1 MKKKYY
7 ILKEINGYLSKLLIY
22 LVRFYQKFISPLK
35 GPTCRFYPTCSQY
48 SIEAIRKY
56 GALKGIYLT
65 LGHVLRIIFELV
77 QNYGLS
83 IILFTIVVKVLLLP
97 LTIKQTKSTKAM
109 QDIQPK
115 ILEIQT
121 KYKDKPEKQQ
131 QEIMKIYTEAKI
143 NPLAGCLPLL
153 IQMPI
158 LIALFSVLREPVTY
172 GVFVDQAQFAT
183 AAKGFLW
190 IKDLTTPDVIL
201 AVLSGAT
208 TFLMQTLMMP
218 KDQQQGSMKMM
229 TYVMS
234 AMMLFWGFS
243 FPAGLTLY
251 WTIGNVFA
259 IAQHYLI
266 MNPLRAKLAV
276 SKEEVVDEKPR
287 NKK

>member
-1 MKKKYY
+1 MN
-7 ILKEINGYLSKLLIY
+7 ILSN
-22 LVRFYQKFISPLK
+22 
-35 GPTCRFYPTCSQY
+35 
-48 SIEAIRKY
+48 A
-56 GALKGIYLT
+56 

-83 IILFTIVVKVLLLP
+83 IILFTILVKVLLLP

-115 ILEIQT
+115 IQEIQT

-158 LIALFSVLREPVTY
+158 LFGLFAVLREPWKF
-172 GVFVDQAQFAT
+172 GLFASQKAFL
-183 AAKGFLW
+183 AADTSFLW
-190 IKDLTTPDVIL
+190 LHSLTAPGGFTLQGLSMGI
-201 AVLSGAT
+201 LSGGSAYI
-208 TFLMQTLMMP
+208 MQKIMTP
-218 KDQQQGSMKMM
+218 ADQEQAGAMKTM
-229 TYVMS
+229 TIVMA
-234 AMMLFWGFS
+234 AMSFYWGMT
-243 FPAGLTLY
+243 FPAGLAVY
-251 WTIGNVFA
+251 WIVSNIFTIL
-259 IAQHYLI
+259 QYYLV
-266 MNPLRAKLAV
+266 MKPLRAKLAV

>member
-1 MKKKYY
+1 MN
-7 ILKEINGYLSKLLIY
+7 I
-22 LVRFYQKFISPLK
+22 ISN
-35 GPTCRFYPTCSQY
+35 
-48 SIEAIRKY
+48 A
-56 GALKGIYLT
+56 

-172 GVFVDQAQFAT
+172 GVFVIKLNLQLQQ
-183 AAKGFLW
+183 KGFY
-190 IKDLTTPDVIL
+190 
-201 AVLSGAT
+201 G
-208 TFLMQTLMMP
+208 
-218 KDQQQGSMKMM
+218 
-229 TYVMS
+229 
-234 AMMLFWGFS
+234 
-243 FPAGLTLY
+243 
-251 WTIGNVFA
+251 
-259 IAQHYLI
+259 
-266 MNPLRAKLAV
+266 
-276 SKEEVVDEKPR
+276 
-287 NKK
+287 

>member
-1 MKKKYY
+1 
-7 ILKEINGYLSKLLIY
+7 
-22 LVRFYQKFISPLK
+22 
-35 GPTCRFYPTCSQY
+35 
-48 SIEAIRKY
+48 
-56 GALKGIYLT
+56 
-65 LGHVLRIIFELV
+65 
-77 QNYGLS
+77 
-83 IILFTIVVKVLLLP
+83 
-97 LTIKQTKSTKAM
+97 M

-172 GVFVDQAQFAT
+172 GVFVDQAQFA
-183 AAKGFLW
+183 KGFLW

-229 TYVMS
+229 TYFMPLMS
-234 AMMLFWGFS
+234 AFLAIS
-243 FPAGLTLY
+243 LPSGLGVY
-251 WTIGNVFA
+251 WIATAVIQTIQTIFINRYYDKIGTA
-259 IAQHYLI
+259 
-266 MNPLRAKLAV
+266 
-276 SKEEVVDEKPR
+276 
-287 NKK
+287 

>member
-1 MKKKYY
+1 MN
-7 ILKEINGYLSKLLIY
+7 ILSN
-22 LVRFYQKFISPLK
+22 
-35 GPTCRFYPTCSQY
+35 
-48 SIEAIRKY
+48 A
-56 GALKGIYLT
+56 

-83 IILFTIVVKVLLLP
+83 IILFTILVKVLLLP

-115 ILEIQT
+115 IQEIQT

-172 GVFVDQAQFAT
+172 GVFADQDQFVN

-190 IKDLTTPDVIL
+190 IKDLTTPDYIL
-201 AVLSGAT
+201 AILSGAT

-218 KDQQQGSMKMM
+218 KDQQQGSMKIM

-259 IAQHYLI
+259 IGQHYLI

>member
-1 MKKKYY
+1 MN
-7 ILKEINGYLSKLLIY
+7 I
-22 LVRFYQKFISPLK
+22 ISN
-35 GPTCRFYPTCSQY
+35 
-48 SIEAIRKY
+48 A
-56 GALKGIYLT
+56 

-115 ILEIQT
+115 IQEIQT

-172 GVFVDQAQFAT
+172 GVFVDQAQFTT
-183 AAKGFLW
+183 AARGFLW
-190 IKDLTTPDVIL
+190 IQDLTKPDVIL

-218 KDQQQGSMKMM
+218 KDQQQGSMKIM

-251 WTIGNVFA
+251 WTVGNVFA
-259 IAQHYLI
+259 IGQHYLI

>member
-1 MKKKYY
+1 VN
-7 ILKEINGYLSKLLIY
+7 I
-22 LVRFYQKFISPLK
+22 ISN
-35 GPTCRFYPTCSQY
+35 
-48 SIEAIRKY
+48 A
-56 GALKGIYLT
+56 
-65 LGHVLRIIFELV
+65 LGHVLRVIFELV
-77 QNYGLS
+77 HNYGLA
-83 IILFTIVVKVLLLP
+83 IILFTILVKVLLLP

-115 ILEIQT
+115 IQEIQA

-131 QEIMKIYTEAKI
+131 QEIMKIYQEAKI

-158 LIALFSVLREPVTY
+158 LLALFSVLREPVTY
-172 GVFVDQAQFAT
+172 GVFADQAQFAN

-190 IKDLTTPDVIL
+190 IKDLTTPDYIL
-201 AVLSGAT
+201 AILSGAT
-208 TFLMQTLMMP
+208 TFIMQTIMMP
-218 KDQQQGSMKMM
+218 KDQQQGSMKIM

-234 AMMLFWGFS
+234 GMMLFWGFS

-266 MNPLRAKLAV
+266 MNPLKAKLAV

>member
-1 MKKKYY
+1 MNIISTLLGN
-7 ILKEINGYLSKLLIY
+7 ILNFIFG
-22 LVRFYQKFISPLK
+22 LV
-35 GPTCRFYPTCSQY
+35 
-48 SIEAIRKY
+48 
-56 GALKGIYLT
+56 
-65 LGHVLRIIFELV
+65 H
-77 QNYGLS
+77 NYGLA
-83 IILFTIVVKVLLLP
+83 IILFTIFVKLCLLP
-97 LTIKQTKSTKAM
+97 LTIKQAKSTKAM

-115 ILEIQT
+115 LQEIQA

-158 LIALFSVLREPVTY
+158 LIALFSVLKEPVKF
-172 GVFVDQAQFAT
+172 GVFADQAQFAH

-208 TFLMQTLMMP
+208 TFVMQTIMMP
-218 KDQQQGSMKMM
+218 KDQQQGTMKIM

-234 AMMLFWGFS
+234 GMMLFWGFS

-266 MNPLRAKLAV
+266 MNPLKAKLAV

>member
-1 MKKKYY
+1 MN
-7 ILKEINGYLSKLLIY
+7 I
-22 LVRFYQKFISPLK
+22 ISN
-35 GPTCRFYPTCSQY
+35 
-48 SIEAIRKY
+48 A
-56 GALKGIYLT
+56 

-115 ILEIQT
+115 IKEIQT

-172 GVFVDQAQFAT
+172 GVFVDQEQLAT
-183 AAKGFLW
+183 AAQGFLW
-190 IKDLTTPDVIL
+190 VQDLTKPDVIL
-201 AVLSGAT
+201 AILSGAT

-229 TYVMS
+229 TYVMT
-234 AMMLFWGFS
+234 AMMLFWGFT

-276 SKEEVVDEKPR
+276 SKEEVDENPR

>member
-1 MKKKYY
+1 MN
-7 ILKEINGYLSKLLIY
+7 I
-22 LVRFYQKFISPLK
+22 ISN
-35 GPTCRFYPTCSQY
+35 
-48 SIEAIRKY
+48 A
-56 GALKGIYLT
+56 

-172 GVFVDQAQFAT
+172 GVFVDQAQFVT

>member
-1 MKKKYY
+1 MN
-7 ILKEINGYLSKLLIY
+7 ILSN
-22 LVRFYQKFISPLK
+22 
-35 GPTCRFYPTCSQY
+35 
-48 SIEAIRKY
+48 A
-56 GALKGIYLT
+56 

-77 QNYGLS
+77 QNYGFS
-83 IILFTIVVKVLLLP
+83 IILFTILVKVLLLP

-115 ILEIQT
+115 IQEIQT

-143 NPLAGCLPLL
+143 NPVAGCLPLL

-172 GVFVDQAQFAT
+172 GVFADQAQFVN

-190 IKDLTTPDVIL
+190 IKDLTTPDYIL
-201 AVLSGAT
+201 AILSGAT

-218 KDQQQGSMKMM
+218 KDQQQGSMKIM

-259 IAQHYLI
+259 IGQHYLI

>member
-1 MKKKYY
+1 MN
-7 ILKEINGYLSKLLIY
+7 I
-22 LVRFYQKFISPLK
+22 ISN
-35 GPTCRFYPTCSQY
+35 
-48 SIEAIRKY
+48 A
-56 GALKGIYLT
+56 

-115 ILEIQT
+115 ILEIQS

-172 GVFVDQAQFAT
+172 GVFVDQVLKNQSGHFPCSQNICLEYWDQVDMT
-183 AAKGFLW
+183 EEQYQNFLS
-190 IKDLTTPDVIL
+190 KLEPHHV
-201 AVLSGAT
+201 A
-208 TFLMQTLMMP
+208 MMISS
-218 KDQQQGSMKMM
+218 KAN
-229 TYVMS
+229 MS
-234 AMMLFWGFS
+234 ADRYKKL
-243 FPAGLTLY
+243 LET
-251 WTIGNVFA
+251 
-259 IAQHYLI
+259 
-266 MNPLRAKLAV
+266 AKERGKLQ
-276 SKEEVVDEKPR
+276 K
-287 NKK
+287 

>member
-1 MKKKYY
+1 MN
-7 ILKEINGYLSKLLIY
+7 I
-22 LVRFYQKFISPLK
+22 ISN
-35 GPTCRFYPTCSQY
+35 
-48 SIEAIRKY
+48 A
-56 GALKGIYLT
+56 

-183 AAKGFLW
+183 AAQGFLW

>member
-1 MKKKYY
+1 MN
-7 ILKEINGYLSKLLIY
+7 ILSN
-22 LVRFYQKFISPLK
+22 
-35 GPTCRFYPTCSQY
+35 
-48 SIEAIRKY
+48 A
-56 GALKGIYLT
+56 

-83 IILFTIVVKVLLLP
+83 IILFTILVKVLLLP

-115 ILEIQT
+115 IQEIQT

-172 GVFVDQAQFAT
+172 GVFADQAQFVN

-190 IKDLTTPDVIL
+190 IKDLTPPDYIL
-201 AVLSGAT
+201 AILSGAT

-218 KDQQQGSMKMM
+218 KDQQQGSMKIM

-259 IAQHYLI
+259 IGQHYLI

>member
-1 MKKKYY
+1 MN
-7 ILKEINGYLSKLLIY
+7 I
-22 LVRFYQKFISPLK
+22 ISN
-35 GPTCRFYPTCSQY
+35 
-48 SIEAIRKY
+48 A
-56 GALKGIYLT
+56 

-172 GVFVDQAQFAT
+172 GVFVDQAQFTT

-190 IKDLTTPDVIL
+190 IQDLTKPDVIL